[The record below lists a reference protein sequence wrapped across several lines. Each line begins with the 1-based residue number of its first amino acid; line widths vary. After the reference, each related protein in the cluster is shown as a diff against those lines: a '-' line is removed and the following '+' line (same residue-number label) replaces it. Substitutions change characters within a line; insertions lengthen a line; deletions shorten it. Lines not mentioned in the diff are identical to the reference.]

1 MNPETHTR
9 AQART
14 EAAQKY
20 HAMLAELYEMKP
32 KPLQYAPVA
41 GFPFRENLC
50 REVALLACSQ
60 LEADDARLVFEFLGL
75 TPFIHLD
82 LSGTSLECNAAD
94 DCRALAHVPE
104 CSKWGGTE
112 PDMPRIDPPNID
124 CTASPGCV
132 ADVHVMECPR

>member
-32 KPLQYAPVA
+32 KPFQYVPVA
-41 GFPFRENLC
+41 GFPFRDELC

-60 LEADDARLVFEFLGL
+60 LEAEDTRLVFEFLGL
-75 TPFIHLD
+75 EP
-82 LSGTSLECNAAD
+82 SGFEPPEPAESAAAIPCDCLGAAECAT
-94 DCRALAHVPE
+94 RSEL
-104 CSKWGGTE
+104 GQ
-112 PDMPRIDPPNID
+112 
-124 CTASPGCV
+124 
-132 ADVHVMECPR
+132 CPRDKS